1 MGMAEATSGG
11 RGSSGLTRRSLLQ
24 GTAAAAAGVAVGS
37 GAITGFPTIWA
48 QNIKDITLTHVGGS
62 YAAIKEIGDQ
72 AFKDLGFKIEM
83 QAVDPGTQLNRSLTQ
98 PKSIDINNLD
108 SSEVVFLAGK
118 GVLRPLK
125 VSDYKLWDKT
135 IPIFTTGKFPDGKPI
150 PSEGISPMKA
160 CFYTDASGKKLAT
173 GPTEFLTMI
182 PTLYNADTLGIRP
195 DLVGGRDKIT
205 SWKDLIDPKYK
216 GKAAL
221 VDYAPVGIMDVA
233 MALEAAGEIK
243 YVDKGNM
250 TKAEI
255 DKTTKLLIDLKKE
268 GHFRAFWSNF
278 DQSVNLMASGEVVIQ
293 SMWSPAVTA
302 VRSRGIDC
310 YFVPLKEGYRGWFVG
325 LTPMAHLSGLRL
337 DCAMEYLNWFNSGWQ
352 GAFIAKQGYYSPVI
366 ETVKATLTPEEWDYW
381 YEGKPAAVDI
391 KDPYGNLMEKKGAIR
406 DGGSLWDRE
415 GRVAV
420 WNTVMDE
427 DKYLTKRWNEFV
439 SA

>member
-1 MGMAEATSGG
+1 MSDANSGG
-11 RGSSGLTRRSLLQ
+11 SGQGGLTRRGLLR
-24 GTAAAAAGVAVGS
+24 GVAAGAGLAVGS
-37 GAITGFPTIWA
+37 GAVTGFPTIWA
-48 QNIKDITLTHVGGS
+48 QNIKDVTLTHVGGS

-125 VSDYKLWDKT
+125 VSEYKYWDKT
-135 IPIFTTGKFPDGKPI
+135 VPIFTTGKFPDGSTI
-150 PSEGISPMKA
+150 PSEGISPMKG
-160 CFYTDASGKKLAT
+160 CFYTAADGKKLAT
-173 GPTEFLTMI
+173 GPTEFLSMI

-205 SWKDLIDPKYK
+205 SWKDLVDPKYK

-233 MALEAAGEIK
+233 MALEAAGEMK

-255 DKTTKLLIDLKKE
+255 DKTTKLLIALKKQ

-302 VRSRGIDC
+302 VRARGIDC

-325 LTPMAHLSGLRL
+325 LAPMAHLTGLRR
-337 DCAMEYLNWFNSGWQ
+337 DCALEYLNWFNSGWQ
-352 GAFIAKQGYYSPVI
+352 GGFIAKQGYYSPVL
-366 ETVKATLTPEEWDYW
+366 ETTKKFLTPDEWDYW

-391 KDPYGNLMEKKGAIR
+391 MDPYGHLMEKKGAMR
-406 DGGSLWDRE
+406 DGGSLWDRV
-415 GRVAV
+415 GKVAV

-427 DKYLTKRWNEFV
+427 DKHLTRKWNEFV